1 MAGDDVI
8 RVAIVDDHP
17 SFRDGIAAVLS
28 RHEEFLV
35 VGLGGTREDARA
47 ILDGEEPPDVMIL
60 DVRLGEENGLS
71 LLTKS
76 SRTAVIMFSAF
87 DYPQYQDMALRCG
100 AAGFVAKSVETREL
114 VDAVK
119 AVAAGRLVFGRRVGD
134 LPPTLSPR
142 ERDVVKLVAEGRSND
157 EIGVALG
164 VTSRTIEAHLGR
176 IFERAGVGSRTE
188 LATRAI
194 REAWLDLPP
203 AVQRSE
209 TL

>member
-164 VTSRTIEAHLGR
+164 VTSRTVEAHLGR